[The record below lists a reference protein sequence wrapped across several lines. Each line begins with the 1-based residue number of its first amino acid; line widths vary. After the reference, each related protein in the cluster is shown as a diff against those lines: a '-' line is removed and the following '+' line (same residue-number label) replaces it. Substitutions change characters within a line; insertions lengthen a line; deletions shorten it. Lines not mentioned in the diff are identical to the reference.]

1 MKSIII
7 SAFLKF
13 LQINNSHLFKED
25 KVDVSNLD
33 NVRRKIGLV
42 LTDEKEELP
51 KTLPGHGED
60 LAQSLKLVFMGLCV
74 KTSDIIYVY
83 IQWNLFRKHNS
94 YTKRNHL
101 IVYILILKIGNIFH
115 KSHTIKAEP
124 YCHPRSTALSKSW
137 PRKWGKPGKEEK
149 ERKETGK

>member
-1 MKSIII
+1 MKSIIT

-33 NVRRKIGLV
+33 NVQRKIGLE

-51 KTLPGHGED
+51 KTLPGNGED

-83 IQWNLFRKHNS
+83 IQ
-94 YTKRNHL
+94 
-101 IVYILILKIGNIFH
+101 
-115 KSHTIKAEP
+115 
-124 YCHPRSTALSKSW
+124 
-137 PRKWGKPGKEEK
+137 
-149 ERKETGK
+149 